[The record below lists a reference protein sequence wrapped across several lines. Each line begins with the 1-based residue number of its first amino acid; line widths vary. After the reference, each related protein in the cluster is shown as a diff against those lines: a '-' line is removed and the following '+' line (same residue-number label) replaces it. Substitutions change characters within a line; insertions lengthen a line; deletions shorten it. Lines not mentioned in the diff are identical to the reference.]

1 MEALHNPH
9 QVKQPYP
16 WLQPFGFRIG
26 DRVSTLEKSGQWTF
40 KKANGQPAT
49 DMTDACVGTTDDPHD
64 ELAWTDAAV
73 DENRRLQSINVR
85 EKQKSAVLRSEN
97 KSLRSDVKSLRR
109 QLEVSDYEKKKMQ
122 LTMEKEREKMQALV
136 WEVSRLRVA
145 AQKLAKVQKQ
155 LANKYEY

>member
-1 MEALHNPH
+1 M
-9 QVKQPYP
+9 
-16 WLQPFGFRIG
+16 
-26 DRVSTLEKSGQWTF
+26 STLEKSGQWTF

-122 LTMEKEREKMQALV
+122 LTMEKEREKMQVRCPPHEHGNLLPTLPCGSTFYRHSALLADLCSFGLLYELV
-136 WEVSRLRVA
+136 ARLP
-145 AQKLAKVQKQ
+145 
-155 LANKYEY
+155 